1 MWWAGYTADNGGW
14 HWASVP
20 LPRPS
25 MNASVPL
32 WKLVPLSEGPWDEGV
47 CESWMACPFF
57 EESLWASG
65 SWVALLQVL
74 FVDAYKPIVDLLQ
87 AFVQPRDSHHR
98 SHVPSWIGKRMDLS
112 FDFLELILSCV
123 QHRSLLKLFSYTTKM
138 GGVGGFLNIFFK
150 RIIQLT
156 NNSEDFGCCWYVQK
170 QSHFS
175 NQYTDFS

>member
-14 HWASVP
+14 HRASLP

-25 MNASVPL
+25 TNACVPL
-32 WKLVPLSEGPWDEGV
+32 WKLVPLSEGPWDDGV

-74 FVDAYKPIVDLLQ
+74 LFVDAYKPIVGL
-87 AFVQPRDSHHR
+87 VQPRDSHHC

-138 GGVGGFLNIFFK
+138 VGEGFFNLK
-150 RIIQLT
+150 KRRIIQLT